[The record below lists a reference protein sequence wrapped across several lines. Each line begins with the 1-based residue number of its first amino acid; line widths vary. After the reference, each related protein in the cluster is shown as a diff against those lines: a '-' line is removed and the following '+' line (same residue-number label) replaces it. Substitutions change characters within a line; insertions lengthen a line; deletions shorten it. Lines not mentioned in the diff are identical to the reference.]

1 MNEANHSFPSLS
13 LLHECETVKPCPC
26 KPLEVL
32 VHFVLFLRLC
42 GPLKLSLGLL
52 ETGWSRCCLIK
63 QDRLHITDNKGLGEA
78 PEPGLLADTLIT
90 ALRPRWKEAM
100 SSRFRVRSCLKRIS
114 DCGWR
119 GRKERLAPALWP
131 SKS

>member
-1 MNEANHSFPSLS
+1 MNEANRSFPSLS
-13 LLHECETVKPCPC
+13 LLHECETVKPCSC

-32 VHFVLFLRLC
+32 FHFVLFLRLC

-63 QDRLHITDNKGLGEA
+63 QGRLHITDNKGLGEA

-90 ALRPRWKEAM
+90 ALRPRWKGGYEFQVQDKIL
-100 SSRFRVRSCLKRIS
+100 SQ
-114 DCGWR
+114 
-119 GRKERLAPALWP
+119 ENQ
-131 SKS
+131 